1 MNIRPHSLALN
12 LALSASIVL
21 LAAGCNRQETRT
33 SDTPTPATTTIGT
46 EIDDTVVTS
55 KIKSALM
62 EDQDTKGF
70 DIKVETRKGGVQLSG
85 FVDSRFQADRAV
97 TIARATEG
105 AKKVEDN
112 MTLKTGKETVGNQI
126 DDSVITTRVRS
137 ALVSDPSIKSFDIAV
152 ATRKGAVQLSGFV
165 DNQAQIDNA
174 IATTRGVEGVQSVIN
189 QIAIKK

>member
-12 LALSASIVL
+12 LTLSASIVL
-21 LAAGCNRQETRT
+21 LATGCNRQETRT
-33 SDTPTPATTTIGT
+33 PDTPAPATTTVGT

-55 KIKSALM
+55 RVKSALM
-62 EDQDTKGF
+62 ADQETKGF
-70 DIKVETRKGGVQLSG
+70 DIKVETRKGVVQLSG
-85 FVDSRFQADRAV
+85 FVDGRFQADRAIMV
-97 TIARATEG
+97 ARATEG

-112 MTLKTGKETVGNQI
+112 MTIKTGKESVGNQI

-152 ATRKGAVQLSGFV
+152 ATRKGEVQLSGFV
-165 DNQAQIDNA
+165 DNQTQIDNA
-174 IATTRGVEGVQSVIN
+174 IATARGVEGVQSVIN